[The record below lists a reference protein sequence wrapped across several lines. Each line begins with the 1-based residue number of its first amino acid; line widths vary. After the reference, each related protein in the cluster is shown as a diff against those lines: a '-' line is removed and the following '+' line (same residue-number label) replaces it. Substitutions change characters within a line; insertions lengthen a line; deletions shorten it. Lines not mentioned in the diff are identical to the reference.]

1 MLKWKETWRKIK
13 IKNPMQL
20 SEKVRSLGKAMWLD
34 CWNIE
39 NWGDLWCFQTNNN
52 QRWVQQFNFVLK
64 NYSKSELWPFKHKI
78 RSKNQVLSNKQ
89 SLELHCG
96 KKTTQKPTTT
106 TTSPPLAEEP
116 SQQSEEPPKIELPT
130 KPHVLFIL
138 ADDLGW
144 HDTGYHGSEILTPN
158 IDKLANNGVKLEN
171 YYVQQ
176 SCSPTRT
183 QLLTGRYQIRTGLQK
198 GVIRP
203 TQDSFLK
210 IPV

>member
-1 MLKWKETWRKIK
+1 MQNQIFDLSKRFF
-13 IKNPMQL
+13 IKN
-20 SEKVRSLGKAMWLD
+20 SEYIIIPAVK
-34 CWNIE
+34 
-39 NWGDLWCFQTNNN
+39 
-52 QRWVQQFNFVLK
+52 
-64 NYSKSELWPFKHKI
+64 PF
-78 RSKNQVLSNKQ
+78 
-89 SLELHCG
+89 LELHCG
-96 KKTTQKPTTT
+96 GKTTQKPTTT
-106 TTSPPLAEEP
+106 TTSTPSPTTAESTEPPTT
-116 SQQSEEPPKIELPT
+116 PPKIELPR

-203 TQDSFLK
+203 TQESFQNTSFLL
-210 IPV
+210 I

>member
-1 MLKWKETWRKIK
+1 M
-13 IKNPMQL
+13 
-20 SEKVRSLGKAMWLD
+20 
-34 CWNIE
+34 
-39 NWGDLWCFQTNNN
+39 
-52 QRWVQQFNFVLK
+52 K
-64 NYSKSELWPFKHKI
+64 NYSKSEQRPFKEKI
-78 RSKNQVLSNKQ
+78 RSKNKILSNKF

-96 KKTTQKPTTT
+96 KKATQKPITTT
-106 TTSPPLAEEP
+106 KSPPLVDEP
-116 SQQSEEPPKIELPT
+116 NQQSDEPQKIELPT

-203 TQDSFLK
+203 TQDSFLRK
-210 IPV
+210 PVRTGPDYPDSPVSDSNWFRKQC

>member
-1 MLKWKETWRKIK
+1 MNSIILE
-13 IKNPMQL
+13 
-20 SEKVRSLGKAMWLD
+20 D
-34 CWNIE
+34 
-39 NWGDLWCFQTNNN
+39 
-52 QRWVQQFNFVLK
+52 
-64 NYSKSELWPFKHKI
+64 ELF
-78 RSKNQVLSNKQ
+78 
-89 SLELHCG
+89 LELHCG
-96 KKTTQKPTTT
+96 GKTTQKPTTT
-106 TTSPPLAEEP
+106 TTTTTPQPTTVESPE
-116 SQQSEEPPKIELPT
+116 STTTPPKIELPT

-203 TQDSFLK
+203 TQESFQIFK
-210 IPV
+210 EIHHP

>member
-1 MLKWKETWRKIK
+1 M
-13 IKNPMQL
+13 
-20 SEKVRSLGKAMWLD
+20 
-34 CWNIE
+34 
-39 NWGDLWCFQTNNN
+39 
-52 QRWVQQFNFVLK
+52 K
-64 NYSKSELWPFKHKI
+64 NYSKSEQRPFKEKI
-78 RSKNQVLSNKQ
+78 RSKNKILSNKF

-96 KKTTQKPTTT
+96 KKATQKPITTK
-106 TTSPPLAEEP
+106 SPPLVEEP
-116 SQQSEEPPKIELPT
+116 SQQSDEPQKIELPT

-203 TQDSFLK
+203 TQDRFLRK
-210 IPV
+210 PVRTGPDYPDSPVSDSNWFR

>member
-1 MLKWKETWRKIK
+1 MI
-13 IKNPMQL
+13 
-20 SEKVRSLGKAMWLD
+20 
-34 CWNIE
+34 
-39 NWGDLWCFQTNNN
+39 
-52 QRWVQQFNFVLK
+52 
-64 NYSKSELWPFKHKI
+64 
-78 RSKNQVLSNKQ
+78 LSNKF

-96 KKTTQKPTTT
+96 KKATQKPTTT
-106 TTSPPLAEEP
+106 TTTTKSPPLVDEP
-116 SQQSEEPPKIELPT
+116 NQQSDEPQKIELPT

-203 TQDSFLK
+203 TQDRFLRK
-210 IPV
+210 PVRTGPDYPDSPVSDSNWFRKQC

>member
-1 MLKWKETWRKIK
+1 MTFRREFFIRNLEYIVILADK
-13 IKNPMQL
+13 
-20 SEKVRSLGKAMWLD
+20 
-34 CWNIE
+34 
-39 NWGDLWCFQTNNN
+39 
-52 QRWVQQFNFVLK
+52 
-64 NYSKSELWPFKHKI
+64 PF
-78 RSKNQVLSNKQ
+78 
-89 SLELHCG
+89 LELHCG
-96 KKTTQKPTTT
+96 GKTTQKPTTT
-106 TTSPPLAEEP
+106 TTPTPSPTTTKSTE
-116 SQQSEEPPKIELPT
+116 SQTTPPKIELPR

-203 TQDSFLK
+203 TQESFQMWDFLCGGFY
-210 IPV
+210 